1 MNKKKRT
8 INRNVRISNI
18 ALIVTLFLF
27 ALLLYRAG
35 VLSLS
40 NEIDGI
46 NLDNFASKRTIKHE
60 TILAKRGTIYD
71 ANGEALAQN
80 VYSYTLVAYL
90 SSTRGE
96 GNYVSDKETTAK
108 KLATV
113 ISMSED
119 KILALLNKNVYQTEF
134 GTAGKGL
141 TELTKDKIL
150 ALNLDGITFTE
161 TQKRYYP
168 KGSFLSYTL
177 GYAKSNTDG
186 KITGEMGI
194 EALFNDSLTGT
205 DGFKEYQKDL
215 RGYKIANTE
224 EKVQQAEDGNDIY
237 LTIDSNVQFFI
248 EQALSE
254 VESKY
259 NFEELNIIVAE
270 AKTGKILGMGST
282 TSFDPNIKNIS
293 TYLDPN
299 ISVSFEPGSTM
310 KIFTYMAAL
319 ETGKYDGEKTFK
331 SGTYETT
338 DSTVIG
344 DSYRKGWGTISYD
357 RGFALSSNVGVVN
370 IINDYLDKNSLMAY
384 FKKLGFGSK
393 TGIELSK
400 ETAGKINFKY
410 ETEVYNAG
418 FGQGIMVTGM
428 QNIKA
433 LTSIANDGILLEPY
447 IVEKV
452 VDSKGNIILENSKTE
467 IERVASKETT
477 DKIKDLM
484 ETVVTSGTG
493 SNYNM
498 PGYDLIAKTGTAQIA
513 STNGTGYLTGAYDY
527 IRGFAGMY
535 PKDDP
540 EIIIYGNVKRPKP
553 NTANALAYVIK
564 SVVEN
569 TSKYYNIYD
578 KNDQSATKITY
589 TLDNYMNK
597 NIDEVKKKLE
607 ESSISVEI
615 IGDGTRIINQYPQ
628 EKIVVAKE
636 TKIFLIT
643 NGTKITIPD
652 FKGWSKKDV
661 TTYLNKA
668 NITYTTEG
676 IGYLVSQNIVNKIY
690 EDDMVL
696 ELKFAEKYKE

>member
-1 MNKKKRT
+1 MKKKKRT

-18 ALIVTLFLF
+18 ALLVTLFLF
-27 ALLLYRAG
+27 VLLLYRAG

-40 NEIDGI
+40 TKIDGI
-46 NLDNFASKRTIKHE
+46 DLAVFASKRTIKHE

-71 ANGEALAQN
+71 SNGEALAQN
-80 VYSYTLVAYL
+80 VYSYTLIAYL
-90 SSTRGE
+90 DSSRGE
-96 GNYVSDKETTAK
+96 GNYVSNKEETAQ

-113 ISMSED
+113 ISMSEE
-119 KILALLNKNVYQTEF
+119 KILALLNKDVYQTEF
-134 GTAGKGL
+134 GNSGKGL
-141 TELTKDKIL
+141 TELAKDKIL
-150 ALNLDGITFTE
+150 ALNLDGIDFTE

-168 KGSFLSYTL
+168 KGDFLSYTL

-186 KITGEMGI
+186 KIIGEMGI
-194 EALFNDSLTGT
+194 EALFNESLTGT

-224 EKVQQAEDGNDIY
+224 EKIQQADDGNNIY

-248 EQALSE
+248 EQAIEEASD
-254 VESKY
+254 KY
-259 NFEELNIIVAE
+259 QFDELNIIVAE
-270 AKTGKILGMGST
+270 AKTGKILGMGSS
-282 TSFDPNIKNIS
+282 TSFDPNIKDIS

-319 ETGKYDGEKTFK
+319 ETGNYDGTKTFK
-331 SGTYETT
+331 SGTYTTT
-338 DSTVIG
+338 DGTVIS
-344 DSYRKGWGTISYD
+344 DANKKGWGTISYD
-357 RGFALSSNVGVVN
+357 RGFALSSNVGIIN
-370 IINDYLDKNSLMAY
+370 IINDYLDKKSLMTY

-418 FGQGIMVTGM
+418 FGQGVMVTLI
-428 QNIKA
+428 QNVKA

-452 VDSKGNIILENSKTE
+452 IDSNGNIIEENSRTE

-484 ETVVTSGTG
+484 ETVVTEGTG

-498 PGYDLIAKTGTAQIA
+498 PGYGLIAKTGTAQIA
-513 STNGTGYLTGAYDY
+513 STNGTGYLKGAYDY

-540 EIIIYGNVKRPKP
+540 QIIIYANLKRPIP
-553 NTANALAYVIK
+553 NTPNALSYVIK

-578 KNDQSATKITY
+578 EIEQSTSEVTY
-589 TLDNYMNK
+589 TLDTYMNK
-597 NIDEVKKKLE
+597 NVEEIKKELENNGIIVEV
-607 ESSISVEI
+607 
-615 IGDGTRIINQYPQ
+615 IGNGNTIINQYP
-628 EKIVVAKE
+628 KKGIIV
-636 TKIFLIT
+636 TKGSKVFLTT
-643 NGTKITIPD
+643 NGSEITIPD

-661 TTYLNKA
+661 TTYLTLA
-668 NITYTTEG
+668 NITYQIEG
-676 IGYLVSQNIVNKIY
+676 IGYLVSQNLTNTIY
-690 EDDMVL
+690 QEGMLL
-696 ELKFAEKYKE
+696 ELKFEEKYQE